1 LREIERLFSGGD
13 MKLYRSILL
22 VSVAAY
28 VGAPASAA
36 SITSAPGKSGSVV
49 IEIQGQIG
57 AGDADVF
64 NQTVKRAVDSGKS
77 IASVRL
83 NSKGGKLDEGA
94 KLAFAIKFGK
104 LATVVA
110 SDAVCASA
118 CFLAFAAGD
127 PKFAGPGAL
136 IGVHKASEKGGLE
149 TKASGAATAAMA
161 GFARELGI
169 PSHIISL
176 MVKTPPTQIAWLEPR
191 DLHSMAVRTTS
202 NIALATASA
211 GRTDEPEVRKP
222 PTQVQTLAITRPAEK
237 IENRPVWNEFVD
249 KMMAL
254 SAEQNKG
261 NAALT
266 RVCKSD
272 SRECAMAVAYLLKDG
287 RQGLATV
294 FQDADGNIKRR
305 EVCESNAANDARD
318 CLNWDTGAKYRDVKN
333 TKGEWEQSL

>member
-1 LREIERLFSGGD
+1 
-13 MKLYRSILL
+13 MKLQWPVLL
-22 VSVAAY
+22 GLVATMCSGASAVAAT
-28 VGAPASAA
+28 
-36 SITSAPGKSGSVV
+36 ITGVSGKSGSIV
-49 IEIQGQIG
+49 IEIHGMIG
-57 AGDADVF
+57 PGDSDVF
-64 NQTVKRAVDSGKS
+64 DRIVKRAIEAGKT

-83 NSKGGKLDEGA
+83 NSPGGKLDEGA
-94 KLAFAIKFGK
+94 KLAFAIRFGK
-104 LATVVA
+104 LATAVA

-191 DLHSMAVRTTS
+191 DLHSMAVKTTG
-202 NIALATASA
+202 NITQVTGSA
-211 GRTDEPEVRKP
+211 VRLDGPEDRKP
-222 PTQVQTLAITRPAEK
+222 PAEVLAASRPTEK
-237 IENRPVWNEFVD
+237 IERRPAWNEFIE
-249 KMMAL
+249 KMIAR

-261 NAALT
+261 SAALT
-266 RVCKSD
+266 RSCKSN

-287 RQGLATV
+287 GQGVATI
-294 FQDADGNIKRR
+294 FQDANGNIKRR
-305 EVCESNAANDARD
+305 EVCESNAAADLRE
-318 CLNWDTGAKYRDVKN
+318 CFNWDTGAKYRDVKN
-333 TKGEWEQSL
+333 TKGEWIQSTAE